1 MSDTKKPARTRA
13 ADGQAYDGFTDEER
27 AAMKEHGQELKKS
40 ARRGSQASKDD
51 GEGDVLAKIAE
62 LQDPDRVIAERIH
75 AIVKAVAP
83 DLAPRTYYGM
93 PAYAK
98 GAKDGKGGK
107 VLCWYQPA
115 QKFKTRYGMFSFT
128 DQANLDGGAMW
139 PVAYALAE
147 LTADA
152 EAEIAARVKQAVS

>member
-1 MSDTKKPARTRA
+1 
-13 ADGQAYDGFTDEER
+13 
-27 AAMKEHGQELKKS
+27 
-40 ARRGSQASKDD
+40 
-51 GEGDVLAKIAE
+51 VLAKIAE
-62 LQDPDRVIAERIH
+62 LRDPDRVIAERLH
-75 AIVKAVAP
+75 AIVKATAP

-93 PAYAK
+93 PAYARN
-98 GAKDGKGGK
+98 GK

-128 DQANLDGGAMW
+128 DQANLDDGAMW

-152 EAEIAARVKQAVS
+152 EAEIAARIKQAVS

>member
-1 MSDTKKPARTRA
+1 MADTKKAAPATTFE
-13 ADGQAYDGFTDEER
+13 GFTDEER
-27 AAMKEHGQELKKS
+27 AAMKDHAQELKRA
-40 ARRGSQASKDD
+40 ARRGPQASKDD

-62 LQDPDRVIAERIH
+62 LRDPDRVIAERLH
-75 AIVKAVAP
+75 AIVKAAAP

-98 GAKDGKGGK
+98 DGK

-128 DQANLDGGAMW
+128 DQANLDDGASW

-152 EAEIAARVKQAVS
+152 EAEIAARLKQAVS